1 MNVDLTNEEHIA
13 LFRLVTHALGLWCRD
28 ESLRLAQAPCLR
40 EAGTIDLLWTAQVW
54 ATVPLL
60 PAKIAAFLDQTSMGR
75 LGNPIAM
82 IPETLLVRPGVARR
96 RRRLRDPRQRL
107 AGGGNRLRTIGPAE
121 KETAVKRGPRSTIVV
136 SRDDL

>member
-82 IPETLLVRPGVARR
+82 IPETLLVRPGVGALGLHRVPLHQGEIAQDDR
-96 RRRLRDPRQRL
+96 W
-107 AGGGNRLRTIGPAE
+107 GNSG
-121 KETAVKRGPRSTIVV
+121 VV
-136 SRDDL
+136 R